1 VSTSNAIAAV
11 IHDQLGQVLTTVLKS
26 GGKSPFEIHV
36 NPNDGLLQQLQEPG
50 DAAPR
55 VSLTFKA
62 RRRRPP
68 TVTYHESGGDCTLPR
83 PTRQR
88 RDQPWI

>member
-1 VSTSNAIAAV
+1 MSTSNAIAAV

-55 VSLTFKA
+55 VSLTFKV

-68 TVTYHESGGDCTLPR
+68 TVTYHESSGDCTLH
-83 PTRQR
+83 PTKQR
-88 RDQPWI
+88 RGQPWI

>member
-1 VSTSNAIAAV
+1 MSTNNAIAAV

-55 VSLTFKA
+55 VSLTFKV

-68 TVTYHESGGDCTLPR
+68 TVAYHESGGDCTLH
-83 PTRQR
+83 PTKQR
-88 RDQPWI
+88 RGQPWI

>member
-1 VSTSNAIAAV
+1 VSTNNAIAAV

-26 GGKSPFEIHV
+26 GGKSSFEIHV

-55 VSLTFKA
+55 VSLTFKV

-68 TVTYHESGGDCTLPR
+68 TVTYHESGGDCTLH
-83 PTRQR
+83 PTKQR
-88 RDQPWI
+88 RGQPWI